1 MTLTWSPY
9 RQSMNPLQRTPRT
22 EFGRHSE
29 RASRDRE
36 RLHQILDAATMCHVG
51 IVVDDS
57 PLVIPTVYGTG
68 EGDTAETLYLHG
80 SVASRW
86 LTRSGQGTPVCVA
99 VSLVD
104 AVVLARSVFSHSV
117 NYRSVVIFANARQV
131 TDHEERLAGLRAVT
145 NHVCPGQ
152 WDYARRPTAKEL
164 AATTVLALPLDE
176 ATVKVREGGP
186 GEIGPDDALLAVWS
200 GLVPIHTTFGALEP
214 DTVTPPDLPIPPHLA
229 GLVGRPVDER
239 HTGRVSAHKV

>member
-1 MTLTWSPY
+1 MTLTGLPY
-9 RQSMNPLQRTPRT
+9 RQSMKPLQRTPRT

-29 RASRDRE
+29 RGSRERQ
-36 RLHQILDAATMCHVG
+36 RLHQILEAAMMCHLG

-57 PLVIPTVYGTG
+57 PLVIPTIYGVG
-68 EGDTAETLYLHG
+68 EGDDAETLYLHG

-117 NYRSVVIFANARQV
+117 NYRSAVIFGNARKV
-131 TDHEERLAGLRAVT
+131 TDDAERRAGLRAVT

-152 WDYARRPTAKEL
+152 WDYARQPTGKEL
-164 AATTVLALPLDE
+164 AATTVVALPLDE

-186 GEIGPDDALLAVWS
+186 GALGPEDARLSVWS
-200 GLVPIHTTFGALEP
+200 GLIPIHTTFGALAT
-214 DTVTPPDLPIPPHLA
+214 DTVTPPDVPIPPHLA

-239 HTGRVSAHKV
+239 

>member
-1 MTLTWSPY
+1 MTLTGVPY
-9 RQSMNPLQRTPRT
+9 RQSMNQLQRTPRT

-29 RASRDRE
+29 RGSRDRR
-36 RLHQILDAATMCHVG
+36 RLHQILDAATMCHLG

-68 EGDTAETLYLHG
+68 EGDAAETLYLHG

-117 NYRSVVIFANARQV
+117 NYRSAVIFGNARQV
-131 TDHEERLAGLRAVT
+131 TDDAERRAGLRAVT

-152 WDYARRPTAKEL
+152 WDYARQPSAKEL
-164 AATTVLALPLDE
+164 AATVVVALPLDE

-186 GEIGPDDALLAVWS
+186 GALEPDDAQLAVWS
-200 GLVPIHTTFGALEP
+200 GLMPIHMTFGGLVPE
-214 DTVTPPDLPIPPHLA
+214 TVSSDVPVPPHLA
-229 GLVGRPVDER
+229 GLVGRPVEQR
-239 HTGRVSAHKV
+239 

>member
-1 MTLTWSPY
+1 MTLTGLPY
-9 RQSMNPLQRTPRT
+9 RQSMKPLQRTPRT

-29 RASRDRE
+29 RGSRDRR
-36 RLHQILDAATMCHVG
+36 RLHQILDAATICHLG
-51 IVVDDS
+51 IVVDGS

-68 EGDTAETLYLHG
+68 EGDAADTLYLHG

-117 NYRSVVIFANARQV
+117 NYRSAVIFGNARQV
-131 TDHEERLAGLRAVT
+131 TDDTERRAGLRAVT

-152 WDYARRPTAKEL
+152 WDYAKEL
-164 AATTVLALPLDE
+164 AATTVVALPLDE
-176 ATVKVREGGP
+176 STVKVRDGGP
-186 GEIGPDDALLAVWS
+186 GDVGPHDAQLAVWS
-200 GLVPIHTTFGALEP
+200 GLLPIHTTFGALVT
-214 DTVTPPDLPIPPHLA
+214 DALTPPDVPIPPHLA
-229 GLVGRPVDER
+229 GLVGRPVEER
-239 HTGRVSAHKV
+239 

>member
-99 VSLVD
+99 VSLVTCR
-104 AVVLARSVFSHSV
+104 AGPIGVLPQRQL
-117 NYRSVVIFANARQV
+117 RSVVIFANARQV